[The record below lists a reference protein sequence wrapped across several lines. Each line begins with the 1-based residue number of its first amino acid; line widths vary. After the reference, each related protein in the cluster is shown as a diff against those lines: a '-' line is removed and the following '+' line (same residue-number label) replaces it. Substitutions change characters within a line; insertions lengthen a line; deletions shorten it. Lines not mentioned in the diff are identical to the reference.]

1 MKKVLI
7 IAGES
12 SGDLH
17 AAELIKASLAQDP
30 DLKFFGIGGDKM
42 RAVGAD
48 IIIDNKA
55 LAVVGII
62 EVLTHFKVIKAAYR
76 TIQAILKNNPPDLL
90 ILVDYPGFNLRI
102 AKFAKKHAVKTLYF
116 ISPQLWAWKKG
127 RIKIMQRCIDKIAV
141 IFPFEVEFYRKH
153 HVDSSYVG
161 NPMIHEVYPTISKE
175 QAYQAFN
182 LNPENPIVAL
192 LPGSRQSELKFIFE
206 TLLETAKKIQTS
218 LPKVQFIIPLANHFN
233 EEQLQPQILRHG
245 LDIRIV
251 PKQLYNILQITD
263 AALCVSGTITLEV
276 ALMKTPFVILYKM
289 NTLTYW
295 LVNALVTIDMI
306 GLCNIVAEKKI
317 APEFIQHNANPEK
330 LSTEILRL
338 LKDKNYR
345 EQQIAE
351 FANLREQF
359 EKYPSQNIGEIVAK
373 LVNAQPHE

>member
-17 AAELIKASLAQDP
+17 AAELIKASLAKNP

-42 RAVGAD
+42 RAAGAD

-62 EVLTHFKVIKAAYR
+62 EVLTHFKVIKSAYR

-90 ILVDYPGFNLRI
+90 ILVDYPGFNLRM

-127 RIKIMQRCIDKIAV
+127 RIKIIQQCVDKIAV

-153 HVDSSYVG
+153 HVDASYVG
-161 NPMIHEVYPTISKE
+161 NPMIGEIHPTISKE
-175 QAYQAFN
+175 QAYQVFN
-182 LNPENPIVAL
+182 LSPENPVIAI

-206 TLLETAKKIQTS
+206 TLLETAKKIQLTI
-218 LPKVQFIIPLANHFN
+218 PKVQFIIPLANHFN
-233 EEQLQPQILRHG
+233 EEQLRPQILRHG

-251 PKQLYNILQITD
+251 PRQLYNILQIAD
-263 AALCVSGTITLEV
+263 AALCVSGTVTLEV
-276 ALMKTPFVILYKM
+276 ALMKTPFLILYKV

-295 LVNALVTIDMI
+295 MVRMLVTIDMI
-306 GLCNIVAEKKI
+306 GLCNIVAGKKI
-317 APEFIQHNANPEK
+317 AREFIQHDANPED
-330 LSTEILRL
+330 LSSEILRL
-338 LKDKNYR
+338 LNDKHYR
-345 EQQIAE
+345 EKQIND

-359 EKYPSQNIGEIVAK
+359 DKYPSEDVGEIVVK
-373 LVNAQPHE
+373 LSAV